1 MSWSMRRVAVK
12 GFFLNKDCQKV
23 VLKETGSKAISGTD
37 RVGKERR
44 ESGKKDKK
52 G

>member
-1 MSWSMRRVAVK
+1 MSVVVM

-23 VLKETGSKAISGTD
+23 VLKGNGSEAISGTD
-37 RVGKERR
+37 QVAKERR
-44 ESGKKDKK
+44 ESGKEDKK

>member
-1 MSWSMRRVAVK
+1 MRSVAVE

-23 VLKETGSKAISGTD
+23 VLKETRSEAISGTD
-37 RVGKERR
+37 QVAKERR
-44 ESGKKDKK
+44 ESGKEDKK